1 MAFGIAVLLTAC
13 GPGAASR
20 GGVVVEDAVAM
31 QEEYRAEIARLSW
44 PPHQTPP
51 PRANQGDERTNYQ
64 VGVGA
69 ASADFNYLCAWIG
82 EWLNEAAADP
92 VRARGALLALDA
104 TPTLPVWPMLDSGGH
119 EALLTAI
126 ASAHNGVADPLRE
139 QYAALSCQPIFGSAW
154 RSDSPAPHTLPPR
167 FTPTRVAGASQ
178 SGGV

>member
-1 MAFGIAVLLTAC
+1 
-13 GPGAASR
+13 
-20 GGVVVEDAVAM
+20 M

-82 EWLNEAAADP
+82 EWLNESAADP
-92 VRARGALLALDA
+92 IRARDALLALDA
-104 TPTLPVWPMLDSGGH
+104 TPKLPVWPMLDAGGH

-126 ASAHNGVADPLRE
+126 ASAHNGVAGPMRV
-139 QYAALSCQPIFGSAW
+139 QYGALSCPAVL
-154 RSDSPAPHTLPPR
+154 RSVWWFDPLAR
-167 FTPTRVAGASQ
+167 FTPRLIESPRLGSGLIAATSQ

>member
-1 MAFGIAVLLTAC
+1 
-13 GPGAASR
+13 
-20 GGVVVEDAVAM
+20 M